1 MSKKEDLLSWE
12 RVGSSPNRGS
22 NPVISLPTSEKFI
35 EPTISTWTVTG
46 NEPGTPP
53 VTIRQVSSGFG
64 THKPRAVLSSQG
76 KAA

>member
-12 RVGSSPNRGS
+12 RVGASPNKGS
-22 NPVISLPTSEKFI
+22 DKVIPFPAPEKSM
-35 EPTISTWTVTG
+35 ESTVSTWTVIG
-46 NEPGTPP
+46 NEPGAPP

-64 THKPRAVLSSQG
+64 TLKPRALLSSQG